1 MATVSAPVK
10 RMRRLRPAPL
20 WLSLLPAFLAYFFL
34 DFSLR
39 LFYGAMSDV
48 SLWAWQPLVFTL
60 LWSGTMTAIAALLP
74 RTGRRIFLLVTF
86 VPFVL
91 LSITHCV
98 LYQLTGTCFS
108 FADLAYAGDG
118 ARFVSAAYF
127 HLKVG
132 QWLSIAVCLA
142 LMLSAVIFTPQTHV
156 GRRGGIAAAVLAAA
170 CAAGIFVV
178 HTTQMP
184 RGGAVEHSEYLAW
197 DNAESH
203 DTLADAYAEFTNAN
217 RCLMFSGLY
226 QYTVRGAA
234 VTLWPQTTAD
244 TERIAELDAY
254 YAAHPKQAADTP
266 LTGAF
271 AGKNLIMMESVDDWL
286 VTPEYMPNLYRLEQ
300 EGVDFRN
307 YYAPIFL
314 AAATF
319 NSEFTANTGLIAPEY
334 QVRNSYYSE
343 HALPYSLPNRF
354 RDAGYRARSYHA
366 ANPNIYNRGQ
376 IHLNFGYESYND
388 YGDLGMDD
396 YMLDS
401 QLLRGYDQIVSDEP
415 FFSFIITYSGHGP
428 YTTEQQNISEPHLDR
443 ARAVIDYSAVPY
455 TTEAQ
460 KEEYT
465 RAVAQAME
473 TDAFIG
479 GLRERLEADGHAED
493 TVLMLFT
500 DHYCKYFSDAE
511 LISAIKGTS
520 NHNLLSNVPFVIWT
534 EGITP
539 QVSEK
544 TSARWT
550 SRRRSWTCSRWTL
563 TCAIISAMTCSARTA
578 AWSTSATTRGM
589 TARPTTPAAT
599 TRRTRPCWPCAG
611 RCVSSSMS
619 RRIRSAMTTLPICS
633 GAGSSIRMNRNA
645 AKSAPNAM
653 HSGRFFD
660 FRGYPFMPGIRSRI
674 VLDSLTVTVHAAE
687 CVVPSA
693 AVICRITDVEP
704 TAAAVAV
711 TE

>member
-10 RMRRLRPAPL
+10 RVRRLRPAPL
-20 WLSLLPAFLAYFFL
+20 WLSLLPAFLAYFLL

-86 VPFVL
+86 VPFAL
-91 LSITHCV
+91 LTIAHCV

-142 LMLSAVIFTPQTHV
+142 LMLCAVIFTPQTHV

-178 HTTQMP
+178 HATQMP
-184 RGGAVEHSEYLAW
+184 RGGIVEHNEYLAW

-244 TERIAELDAY
+244 TERIAELDDY
-254 YAAHPKQAADTP
+254 YASHPKEAADTP
-266 LTGAF
+266 MTGAF
-271 AGKNLIMMESVDDWL
+271 AGKNLIFIMMESMDDWL

-300 EGVDFRN
+300 EGVYFQN

-319 NSEFTANTGLIAPEY
+319 NSEFTANTGMIAPEY

-354 RDAGYRARSYHA
+354 RNAGYCARSFHA

-401 QLLRGYDQIVSDEP
+401 QLLRGYDRIVSDEP

-428 YTTEQQNISEPHLDR
+428 YTEEQDTISAPHLAR

-493 TVLMLFT
+493 TVLVLFT

-520 NHNLLSNVPFVIWT
+520 DHNLLSNVPFVIWT

-539 QVSEK
+539 QVYDKYVSTIDIAPTVVDLFSLDADLRYYIGNDMFGPDGGVVYFRNYAWYDGK
-544 TSARWT
+544 TYDTGNDASTNPAVLAMREQVREQINISQDT
-550 SRRRSWTCSRWTL
+550 FRYDYFAYLQRR
-563 TCAIISAMTCSARTA
+563 
-578 AWSTSATTRGM
+578 
-589 TARPTTPAAT
+589 
-599 TRRTRPCWPCAG
+599 
-611 RCVSSSMS
+611 
-619 RRIRSAMTTLPICS
+619 
-633 GAGSSIRMNRNA
+633 
-645 AKSAPNAM
+645 
-653 HSGRFFD
+653 
-660 FRGYPFMPGIRSRI
+660 GI
-674 VLDSLTVTVHAAE
+674 LNPDE
-687 CVVPSA
+687 
-693 AVICRITDVEP
+693 
-704 TAAAVAV
+704 
-711 TE
+711 

>member
-10 RMRRLRPAPL
+10 RARRLRPAPL

-39 LFYGAMSDV
+39 LFYGAMSNV

-74 RTGRRIFLLVTF
+74 RTGRCIFLLVTF
-86 VPFVL
+86 VPFAL
-91 LSITHCV
+91 LTITHCV

-142 LMLSAVIFTPQTHV
+142 LMLCAVIFTPQTRV

-184 RGGAVEHSEYLAW
+184 RGGIMEHSEYLAW

-226 QYTVRGAA
+226 QYTVRGAV

-266 LTGAF
+266 MTGAF
-271 AGKNLIMMESVDDWL
+271 AGKNLILIMMESVDDWL
-286 VTPEYMPNLYRLEQ
+286 VTPEYMPNLYRMEQ
-300 EGVDFRN
+300 EGVYFRN

-319 NSEFTANTGLIAPEY
+319 NSEFTANTGMIAPEY
-334 QVRNSYYSE
+334 QVRNSYYAE
-343 HALPYSLPNRF
+343 HALPYSLANLF

-443 ARAVIDYSAVPY
+443 ARAVIDYSTVPY

-479 GLRERLEADGHAED
+479 GLRKQLEADGHAED

-511 LISAIKGTS
+511 FISVIKGETDR
-520 NHNLLSNVPFVIWT
+520 NMLSNVPFVIWT

-544 TSARWT
+544 YVSTMDIAPTIVDLFSLDADLRYYIGNDMFGPDGGVVYFRNYAWYDGKT
-550 SRRRSWTCSRWTL
+550 YDTGNDASTNPVVLAMREQVREQIDISQDTFRYDYFAYLQRR
-563 TCAIISAMTCSARTA
+563 
-578 AWSTSATTRGM
+578 
-589 TARPTTPAAT
+589 
-599 TRRTRPCWPCAG
+599 
-611 RCVSSSMS
+611 
-619 RRIRSAMTTLPICS
+619 
-633 GAGSSIRMNRNA
+633 
-645 AKSAPNAM
+645 
-653 HSGRFFD
+653 
-660 FRGYPFMPGIRSRI
+660 GI
-674 VLDSLTVTVHAAE
+674 LNPDE
-687 CVVPSA
+687 
-693 AVICRITDVEP
+693 
-704 TAAAVAV
+704 
-711 TE
+711 

>member
-10 RMRRLRPAPL
+10 RVRRLRPAPL
-20 WLSLLPAFLAYFFL
+20 WLSLLPAFLAYYFL

-86 VPFVL
+86 VPFAL
-91 LSITHCV
+91 LTIAHCV

-142 LMLSAVIFTPQTHV
+142 LMLCAVIFTPQTRV

-170 CAAGIFVV
+170 CAAGIFAV
-178 HTTQMP
+178 HTVLMP
-184 RGGAVEHSEYLAW
+184 KGGAVEHSEYLAW

-226 QYTVRGAA
+226 QYTVRGAV
-234 VTLWPQTTAD
+234 VTIWPQTTAD

-266 LTGAF
+266 MTGAF
-271 AGKNLIMMESVDDWL
+271 AGKNLILIMMESVDDWL

-300 EGVDFRN
+300 EGVYSRN

-319 NSEFTANTGLIAPEY
+319 NSEFTANTGMIAPEY

-354 RDAGYRARSYHA
+354 RDAGYCARSFHA

-388 YGDLGMDD
+388 ASVLDMDS
-396 YMLDS
+396 YMLDA
-401 QLLRGYDQIVSDEP
+401 QMLNGYDRIVSDEP

-428 YTTEQQNISEPHLDR
+428 YTEEQDTISAPHLAR
-443 ARAVIDYSAVPY
+443 ARAVIDYSTVPY

-473 TDAFIG
+473 TDALIG

-500 DHYCKYFSDAE
+500 DHYCKYFSDTE
-511 LISAIKGTS
+511 LIEAIKGTGD
-520 NHNLLSNVPFVIWT
+520 HNLLSNVQFVIWT
-534 EGITP
+534 EGIAP
-539 QVSEK
+539 QVYDKYVSTMDIAPTVVDLFSLDADLRYYIGNDMFGPDGGVVYFRNYAWYDGK
-544 TSARWT
+544 TYDTGNDASSNPAVLAMREQVREQLDVSQDT
-550 SRRRSWTCSRWTL
+550 FRYDYFACLQRR
-563 TCAIISAMTCSARTA
+563 
-578 AWSTSATTRGM
+578 
-589 TARPTTPAAT
+589 
-599 TRRTRPCWPCAG
+599 
-611 RCVSSSMS
+611 
-619 RRIRSAMTTLPICS
+619 
-633 GAGSSIRMNRNA
+633 
-645 AKSAPNAM
+645 
-653 HSGRFFD
+653 
-660 FRGYPFMPGIRSRI
+660 GI
-674 VLDSLTVTVHAAE
+674 LNPDE
-687 CVVPSA
+687 
-693 AVICRITDVEP
+693 
-704 TAAAVAV
+704 
-711 TE
+711 

>member
-1 MATVSAPVK
+1 MATVSAPAK
-10 RMRRLRPAPL
+10 RAQRLRPAPL
-20 WLSLLPAFLAYFFL
+20 WLSLLLAFLAYFLL

-39 LFYGAMSDV
+39 LFYGSMSDV

-86 VPFVL
+86 VPLAL
-91 LSITHCV
+91 LTIAHCV

-118 ARFVSAAYF
+118 ARFISASYF
-127 HLKVG
+127 RLRKG
-132 QWLSIAVCLA
+132 EWFSLAVCLA
-142 LMLSAVIFTPQTHV
+142 MMLCAVIFTPQTHV

-170 CAAGIFVV
+170 CAAGILVV

-184 RGGAVEHSEYLAW
+184 RSGIVEHNEYFAW
-197 DNAESH
+197 NDAASH
-203 DTLADAYAEFTNAN
+203 DTLSETYAEFTNAN

-234 VTLWPQTTAD
+234 VTLWPQDTATD
-244 TERIAELDAY
+244 QRIAELDDY
-254 YAAHPKQAADTP
+254 YASHPKEAADTP
-266 LTGAF
+266 MTGAF
-271 AGKNLIMMESVDDWL
+271 AGKNLILIMMESVDDWL

-300 EGVDFRN
+300 EGVYFRN

-319 NSEFTANTGLIAPEY
+319 NSEFTANTGMIAPEY
-334 QVRNSYYSE
+334 QVRNSYYTE
-343 HALPYSLPNRF
+343 HALPYSLANLF
-354 RDAGYRARSYHA
+354 CDAGYRARSYHA

-376 IHLNFGYESYND
+376 IHLNFGYASYND

-428 YTTEQQNISEPHLDR
+428 YTTEQQNISELHLDR
-443 ARAVIDYSAVPY
+443 ARTVIDYSTVPY

-500 DHYCKYFSDAE
+500 DHYCKYFSDVE
-511 LISAIKGTS
+511 LISAIKGETDR
-520 NHNLLSNVPFVIWT
+520 NMLSNVPFVIWT

-544 TSARWT
+544 YVSTMDIAPTIVDLFSLDADLRYYIGNDMFGPDGGVVYFRNYAWYDGKT
-550 SRRRSWTCSRWTL
+550 YDTGNDASSNPAVLAMREQVREQLDVSQDTFRYDYFAYLQRR
-563 TCAIISAMTCSARTA
+563 
-578 AWSTSATTRGM
+578 
-589 TARPTTPAAT
+589 
-599 TRRTRPCWPCAG
+599 
-611 RCVSSSMS
+611 
-619 RRIRSAMTTLPICS
+619 
-633 GAGSSIRMNRNA
+633 
-645 AKSAPNAM
+645 
-653 HSGRFFD
+653 
-660 FRGYPFMPGIRSRI
+660 GI
-674 VLDSLTVTVHAAE
+674 LNPDE
-687 CVVPSA
+687 
-693 AVICRITDVEP
+693 
-704 TAAAVAV
+704 
-711 TE
+711 

>member
-10 RMRRLRPAPL
+10 RTRRLRPAPL

-39 LFYGAMSDV
+39 LFYGAMSNV
-48 SLWAWQPLVFTL
+48 PLWAWQPLVFTL

-74 RTGRRIFLLVTF
+74 RVGRRIFLLVTF
-86 VPFVL
+86 VPFAL
-91 LSITHCV
+91 LTIAHCV

-142 LMLSAVIFTPQTHV
+142 LMLCAVIFTPQTHV

-226 QYTVRGAA
+226 QYTVRGAV

-266 LTGAF
+266 MAGAF
-271 AGKNLIMMESVDDWL
+271 AGKNLILIMMESVDDWL
-286 VTPEYMPNLYRLEQ
+286 VAPEYMPNLYRLEQ
-300 EGVDFRN
+300 EGVYFRN

-319 NSEFTANTGLIAPEY
+319 NSEFTANTGMIAPEY
-334 QVRNSYYSE
+334 QVRNSYCTE
-343 HALPYSLPNRF
+343 HALPYSLANLF

-366 ANPNIYNRGQ
+366 ANPSIYNRGE

-443 ARAVIDYSAVPY
+443 ARAVIDYSTVPY

-493 TVLMLFT
+493 TVLVLFT
-500 DHYCKYFSDAE
+500 DHYCKYFSDVE
-511 LISAIKGTS
+511 LISAIKGETDR
-520 NHNLLSNVPFVIWT
+520 NMLSNVPFVIWT

-544 TSARWT
+544 YVSTMDIAPTIVDLFSLDADLRYYIGNDMFGPDGGMVYFRNYAWYDGKT
-550 SRRRSWTCSRWTL
+550 YDTGNDASTNPAVLAMREQVREQIDISQDTFRYDYFAYLQRR
-563 TCAIISAMTCSARTA
+563 
-578 AWSTSATTRGM
+578 
-589 TARPTTPAAT
+589 
-599 TRRTRPCWPCAG
+599 
-611 RCVSSSMS
+611 
-619 RRIRSAMTTLPICS
+619 
-633 GAGSSIRMNRNA
+633 
-645 AKSAPNAM
+645 
-653 HSGRFFD
+653 
-660 FRGYPFMPGIRSRI
+660 GI
-674 VLDSLTVTVHAAE
+674 LNPDE
-687 CVVPSA
+687 
-693 AVICRITDVEP
+693 
-704 TAAAVAV
+704 
-711 TE
+711 

>member
-10 RMRRLRPAPL
+10 RARRLRPAPL

-39 LFYGAMSDV
+39 LFYGAMSNV

-91 LSITHCV
+91 LTITHCV

-142 LMLSAVIFTPQTHV
+142 LMLCAVIFTPQTRV
-156 GRRGGIAAAVLAAA
+156 GRRGGIAAAVMAAA

-184 RGGAVEHSEYLAW
+184 RGGIMEHNEYLAW
-197 DNAESH
+197 NDAESH

-226 QYTVRGAA
+226 QYTVRGAV
-234 VTLWPQTTAD
+234 VTIWPQTTAD

-266 LTGAF
+266 MTGAF
-271 AGKNLIMMESVDDWL
+271 AGKNLILIMMESMDDWF

-300 EGVDFRN
+300 EGVYFRN

-319 NSEFTANTGLIAPEY
+319 NSEFTANTGMIAPEY
-334 QVRNSYYSE
+334 QVRNSYYAE
-343 HALPYSLPNRF
+343 HALPYSLANLF

-428 YTTEQQNISEPHLDR
+428 YTTEQQNISDPHLEQ
-443 ARAVIDYSAVPY
+443 ARAAIDYSTVPY

-511 LISAIKGTS
+511 FISAIKGETDR
-520 NHNLLSNVPFVIWT
+520 NMLSNVPFVIWT
-534 EGITP
+534 EGIAP
-539 QVSEK
+539 QVYDKYVSTMDIAPTIVDLFSLDADLRYYIGNDMFGPDGGVVYFRNYAWYDGK
-544 TSARWT
+544 TYDT
-550 SRRRSWTCSRWTL
+550 
-563 TCAIISAMTCSARTA
+563 
-578 AWSTSATTRGM
+578 GND
-589 TARPTTPAAT
+589 
-599 TRRTRPCWPCAG
+599 
-611 RCVSSSMS
+611 
-619 RRIRSAMTTLPICS
+619 
-633 GAGSSIRMNRNA
+633 GSSNPA
-645 AKSAPNAM
+645 VLAM
-653 HSGRFFD
+653 REQLDVSQD
-660 FRGYPFMPGIRSRI
+660 TFRYDYFACLQRRGI
-674 VLDSLTVTVHAAE
+674 LNPDE
-687 CVVPSA
+687 
-693 AVICRITDVEP
+693 
-704 TAAAVAV
+704 
-711 TE
+711 

>member
-10 RMRRLRPAPL
+10 RARRLRPAPL

-39 LFYGAMSDV
+39 LFYGAMSNV

-86 VPFVL
+86 VPFAL
-91 LSITHCV
+91 LTITHCV

-142 LMLSAVIFTPQTHV
+142 LMLCAVIFTPQTHI

-184 RGGAVEHSEYLAW
+184 RGGIMEHNEYLAW
-197 DNAESH
+197 NDAESH
-203 DTLADAYAEFTNAN
+203 DTLADAYAEFINAN

-226 QYTVRGAA
+226 QYTVRGAV
-234 VTLWPQTTAD
+234 VTIWPQTTAD

-266 LTGAF
+266 MTGAF
-271 AGKNLIMMESVDDWL
+271 AGKNLILIMMESVDDWL

-319 NSEFTANTGLIAPEY
+319 NSEFTANTGMIAPEY

-343 HALPYSLPNRF
+343 HALPYSLPNLF
-354 RDAGYRARSYHA
+354 RDAGYRARSFHA
-366 ANPNIYNRGQ
+366 ANPSIYNRGQ
-376 IHLNFGYESYND
+376 IHLNFGYESYSD

-493 TVLMLFT
+493 TVLVLFT
-500 DHYCKYFSDAE
+500 DHYCKYFSDTE
-511 LISAIKGTS
+511 LIEAIKGTS
-520 NHNLLSNVPFVIWT
+520 DHNLLSNVPFVIWT

-544 TSARWT
+544 YVSTMDIAPTIVDLFSLDTDLRYYIGNDMFGPDGGVVYFRNYAWYDGKTYDTGNDASTNPVVLAMREQVREQIDISQDT
-550 SRRRSWTCSRWTL
+550 FRSDYFAYL
-563 TCAIISAMTCSARTA
+563 QK
-578 AWSTSATTRGM
+578 
-589 TARPTTPAAT
+589 
-599 TRRTRPCWPCAG
+599 
-611 RCVSSSMS
+611 
-619 RRIRSAMTTLPICS
+619 RSGETE
-633 GAGSSIRMNRNA
+633 
-645 AKSAPNAM
+645 AK
-653 HSGRFFD
+653 
-660 FRGYPFMPGIRSRI
+660 
-674 VLDSLTVTVHAAE
+674 
-687 CVVPSA
+687 
-693 AVICRITDVEP
+693 
-704 TAAAVAV
+704 
-711 TE
+711 

>member
-1 MATVSAPVK
+1 MATVSAPAK
-10 RMRRLRPAPL
+10 RAQRLRPVPL
-20 WLSLLPAFLAYFFL
+20 WLSLLLAFLAYFLL

-39 LFYGAMSDV
+39 LFYGSMSDV

-86 VPFVL
+86 VPLAL
-91 LSITHCV
+91 LTIAHCV

-142 LMLSAVIFTPQTHV
+142 LMLCAVIFMPKARP
-156 GRRGGIAAAVLAAA
+156 GRRGRIMAAVLAVA
-170 CAAGIFVV
+170 CAAGIIVV
-178 HTTQMP
+178 HNVLVY
-184 RGGAVEHSEYLAW
+184 RGDDQDRSEYLSW

-203 DTLADAYAEFTNAN
+203 DTFRDTYTDFSNPN
-217 RCLMFSGLY
+217 RCLMLTGLY

-234 VTLWPQTTAD
+234 VTLWPQDTATD
-244 TERIAELDAY
+244 QRLAELDDY
-254 YAAHPKQAADTP
+254 YASHPKEAADTP
-266 LTGAF
+266 MTGAF
-271 AGKNLIMMESVDDWL
+271 AGKNLILIMMESVDDWL

-300 EGVDFRN
+300 EGVYFRN

-319 NSEFTANTGLIAPEY
+319 NSEFTANTGMIAPEY
-334 QVRNSYYSE
+334 QVRNSYYTE
-343 HALPYSLPNRF
+343 HALPYSLANLF
-354 RDAGYRARSYHA
+354 CGAGYRARSYHA

-388 YGDLGMDD
+388 ASVLDMDS
-396 YMLDS
+396 YMLDA
-401 QLLRGYDQIVSDEP
+401 QMLNGYDRIVSDEP

-428 YTTEQQNISEPHLDR
+428 YTEEQDTISAPHLAR
-443 ARAVIDYSAVPY
+443 ARAVIDYSTVPY

-500 DHYCKYFSDAE
+500 GHYCKYFSDVE
-511 LISAIKGTS
+511 LISAIKGETDR
-520 NHNLLSNVPFVIWT
+520 NMLSNVPFVIWT

-544 TSARWT
+544 YVSTMDIAPTIVDLFSLDADLRYYIGNDMFGPDGGVVYFRNYAWYDGKT
-550 SRRRSWTCSRWTL
+550 YDTGNDASSNPAVLAMREQVREQLDVSQDTFRYDYFAYLQRR
-563 TCAIISAMTCSARTA
+563 
-578 AWSTSATTRGM
+578 
-589 TARPTTPAAT
+589 
-599 TRRTRPCWPCAG
+599 
-611 RCVSSSMS
+611 
-619 RRIRSAMTTLPICS
+619 
-633 GAGSSIRMNRNA
+633 
-645 AKSAPNAM
+645 
-653 HSGRFFD
+653 
-660 FRGYPFMPGIRSRI
+660 GILNS
-674 VLDSLTVTVHAAE
+674 DE
-687 CVVPSA
+687 
-693 AVICRITDVEP
+693 
-704 TAAAVAV
+704 
-711 TE
+711 

>member
-10 RMRRLRPAPL
+10 RVRRLRPAPL

-39 LFYGAMSDV
+39 LFYGSMSDV

-86 VPFVL
+86 VPLAL
-91 LSITHCV
+91 LTIAHCV

-142 LMLSAVIFTPQTHV
+142 LMLCAVIFMPKAHV

-170 CAAGIFVV
+170 CAAGILVV

-184 RGGAVEHSEYLAW
+184 QGGIVEHNEYFAW
-197 DNAESH
+197 NDAASH
-203 DTLADAYAEFTNAN
+203 DTFRDTYTDFSNPN
-217 RCLMFSGLY
+217 RCLMLTGLY

-234 VTLWPQTTAD
+234 VTLWPQDTATD
-244 TERIAELDAY
+244 QRLAELDDY
-254 YAAHPKQAADTP
+254 YASHPKEAADTP
-266 LTGAF
+266 MTGAF
-271 AGKNLIMMESVDDWL
+271 AGKNLILIMMESVDDWL

-300 EGVDFRN
+300 EGVHFRN

-334 QVRNSYYSE
+334 QVRNSYYTE
-343 HALPYSLPNRF
+343 HALPYSLANLF
-354 RDAGYRARSYHA
+354 CDAGYRARSYHA

-443 ARAVIDYSAVPY
+443 ARTVIDYSTVPY

-500 DHYCKYFSDAE
+500 DHYCKYFSDVE
-511 LISAIKGTS
+511 LISAIKGETDR
-520 NHNLLSNVPFVIWT
+520 NMLSNVPFVIWT

-544 TSARWT
+544 YVSTMDIAPTIVDLFSLDADLRYYIGNDMFGPDGGVVYFRNYAWYDGKT
-550 SRRRSWTCSRWTL
+550 YDTGNDASSNPAVLAMREQLNVSQDTFRYDYFAYLQRR
-563 TCAIISAMTCSARTA
+563 
-578 AWSTSATTRGM
+578 
-589 TARPTTPAAT
+589 
-599 TRRTRPCWPCAG
+599 
-611 RCVSSSMS
+611 
-619 RRIRSAMTTLPICS
+619 
-633 GAGSSIRMNRNA
+633 
-645 AKSAPNAM
+645 
-653 HSGRFFD
+653 
-660 FRGYPFMPGIRSRI
+660 GI
-674 VLDSLTVTVHAAE
+674 LNPDE
-687 CVVPSA
+687 
-693 AVICRITDVEP
+693 
-704 TAAAVAV
+704 
-711 TE
+711 

>member
-1 MATVSAPVK
+1 MATVSAPAK
-10 RMRRLRPAPL
+10 RVRRLRPAPL

-39 LFYGAMSDV
+39 LFYGAMSNV

-74 RTGRRIFLLVTF
+74 CVGRRIFLLVTF
-86 VPFVL
+86 VPFAL
-91 LSITHCV
+91 LTIAHCV

-142 LMLSAVIFTPQTHV
+142 LMLCAVIFTPKARP

-178 HTTQMP
+178 HTVLMP
-184 RGGAVEHSEYLAW
+184 KGGAVEHSEYLAW

-226 QYTVRGAA
+226 QYTVRGAV
-234 VTLWPQTTAD
+234 VTIWPQTTAD
-244 TERIAELDAY
+244 TGRIAELDAY

-266 LTGAF
+266 MTGAF
-271 AGKNLIMMESVDDWL
+271 AGKNLIFIMMESMDDWL

-300 EGVDFRN
+300 EGVYFRN

-319 NSEFTANTGLIAPEY
+319 NSEFTANTGMIAPEY
-334 QVRNSYYSE
+334 QVRNSYYTE

-366 ANPNIYNRGQ
+366 ANPSIYNRGQ

-428 YTTEQQNISEPHLDR
+428 YTEEQDTISAPHLAR
-443 ARAVIDYSAVPY
+443 ARAVIDYSTVPY

-493 TVLMLFT
+493 TVLVLFT
-500 DHYCKYFSDAE
+500 DHYCKYFSDTE
-511 LISAIKGTS
+511 LIEAIKGTS
-520 NHNLLSNVPFVIWT
+520 DHNLLSNVPFVIWT

-544 TSARWT
+544 YVSTMDIAPTIVDLFSLDADLRYYIGNDMFGPDGGVVYFRNYAWYDGKT
-550 SRRRSWTCSRWTL
+550 YDTGNDASTNPVVLAMREQVREQINISQDTFRYDYFAYLQRR
-563 TCAIISAMTCSARTA
+563 
-578 AWSTSATTRGM
+578 
-589 TARPTTPAAT
+589 
-599 TRRTRPCWPCAG
+599 
-611 RCVSSSMS
+611 
-619 RRIRSAMTTLPICS
+619 
-633 GAGSSIRMNRNA
+633 
-645 AKSAPNAM
+645 
-653 HSGRFFD
+653 
-660 FRGYPFMPGIRSRI
+660 GI
-674 VLDSLTVTVHAAE
+674 LNPDE
-687 CVVPSA
+687 
-693 AVICRITDVEP
+693 
-704 TAAAVAV
+704 
-711 TE
+711 

>member
-1 MATVSAPVK
+1 MATVPAPVK
-10 RMRRLRPAPL
+10 RVRRLRPAPL

-39 LFYGAMSDV
+39 LFYGAMSNV

-60 LWSGTMTAIAALLP
+60 LWAGTMTAIAALLP

-86 VPFVL
+86 VPFAL
-91 LSITHCV
+91 LTITHCV

-142 LMLSAVIFTPQTHV
+142 LMLCAVIFTPQTHV
-156 GRRGGIAAAVLAAA
+156 GRRGRIAAAVLAAA
-170 CAAGIFVV
+170 CAAGILVV
-178 HTTQMP
+178 HTMQMP
-184 RGGAVEHSEYLAW
+184 RGGIVEHNEYFAW
-197 DNAESH
+197 NDAASH
-203 DTLADAYAEFTNAN
+203 DTLSETYAECTHAN

-226 QYTVRGAA
+226 QYTVRGAV
-234 VTLWPQTTAD
+234 VTIWPQTTAD

-254 YAAHPKQAADTP
+254 YAAYPKQAADTP
-266 LTGAF
+266 MTGAF
-271 AGKNLIMMESVDDWL
+271 AGKNLILIMMESIDDWL
-286 VTPEYMPNLYRLEQ
+286 VTPEYMPNLYHLEQ
-300 EGVDFRN
+300 EGVYFRN

-334 QVRNSYYSE
+334 QVRNSYYAE
-343 HALPYSLPNRF
+343 HALPYSLANLF

-443 ARAVIDYSAVPY
+443 ARTVIDYSTVPY

-511 LISAIKGTS
+511 LISAIKGETDR
-520 NHNLLSNVPFVIWT
+520 NMLSNVPFVIWT

-544 TSARWT
+544 YVSTMDIAPTIVDLFSLDADLRYYIGNDMFGPDGGVVYLRNYVWYDGKT
-550 SRRRSWTCSRWTL
+550 YDTGSDDAPDPAVLAVRRQVREQLDVSQDTFRYDYFAHL
-563 TCAIISAMTCSARTA
+563 Q
-578 AWSTSATTRGM
+578 
-589 TARPTTPAAT
+589 
-599 TRRTRPCWPCAG
+599 
-611 RCVSSSMS
+611 RC
-619 RRIRSAMTTLPICS
+619 
-633 GAGSSIRMNRNA
+633 
-645 AKSAPNAM
+645 
-653 HSGRFFD
+653 
-660 FRGYPFMPGIRSRI
+660 GI
-674 VLDSLTVTVHAAE
+674 LNPDE
-687 CVVPSA
+687 
-693 AVICRITDVEP
+693 
-704 TAAAVAV
+704 
-711 TE
+711 

>member
-10 RMRRLRPAPL
+10 RVRRLRPAPL
-20 WLSLLPAFLAYFFL
+20 WLSLLLAFLAYFLL

-39 LFYGAMSDV
+39 LFYGSMSDV

-86 VPFVL
+86 VPFAL
-91 LSITHCV
+91 LTITHCV

-118 ARFVSAAYF
+118 ARFISASYF
-127 HLKVG
+127 RLRKG
-132 QWLSIAVCLA
+132 EWFSLAVCLA
-142 LMLSAVIFTPQTHV
+142 MMLCAVIFMPKARP
-156 GRRGGIAAAVLAAA
+156 GRRGRIVAAVLAVA
-170 CAAGIFVV
+170 CAAGIIVV
-178 HTTQMP
+178 HNVLVY
-184 RGGAVEHSEYLAW
+184 RGDDQDRSEYLSW

-203 DTLADAYAEFTNAN
+203 DTFRDTYTDFSNPS
-217 RCLMFSGLY
+217 RCLMLTGLY

-234 VTLWPQTTAD
+234 VTLWPQDTATD
-244 TERIAELDAY
+244 QRLAELDDY
-254 YAAHPKQAADTP
+254 YSSHPKEAADTP
-266 LTGAF
+266 MTGAF
-271 AGKNLIMMESVDDWL
+271 AGKNLILIMMESVDDWL

-300 EGVDFRN
+300 EGVYFRN

-319 NSEFTANTGLIAPEY
+319 NSEFTANTGMIAPEY
-334 QVRNSYYSE
+334 QVRNSYYTE
-343 HALPYSLPNRF
+343 HALPYSLANLF
-354 RDAGYRARSYHA
+354 CDAGYRARSYHA

-443 ARAVIDYSAVPY
+443 ARTVIDYSTVPY

-500 DHYCKYFSDAE
+500 DHYCKYFSDVE
-511 LISAIKGTS
+511 LISAIKGETDR
-520 NHNLLSNVPFVIWT
+520 NMLSNVPFVIWT

-544 TSARWT
+544 YVSTMDIAPTIVDLFSLDADLRYYIGNDMFGPDGGVVYFRNYAWYDGKT
-550 SRRRSWTCSRWTL
+550 YDTGNDASSNPAVLAMREQVREQLNVSQDTFRYDYFAYLQRR
-563 TCAIISAMTCSARTA
+563 
-578 AWSTSATTRGM
+578 
-589 TARPTTPAAT
+589 
-599 TRRTRPCWPCAG
+599 
-611 RCVSSSMS
+611 
-619 RRIRSAMTTLPICS
+619 
-633 GAGSSIRMNRNA
+633 
-645 AKSAPNAM
+645 
-653 HSGRFFD
+653 
-660 FRGYPFMPGIRSRI
+660 GI
-674 VLDSLTVTVHAAE
+674 LNPE
-687 CVVPSA
+687 
-693 AVICRITDVEP
+693 E
-704 TAAAVAV
+704 
-711 TE
+711 

>member
-10 RMRRLRPAPL
+10 RARRLRPAPL
-20 WLSLLPAFLAYFFL
+20 WLSLLLAFLAYFLL

-39 LFYGAMSDV
+39 LFYGSMSDV

-86 VPFVL
+86 VPFAL
-91 LSITHCV
+91 LTIAHCV

-142 LMLSAVIFTPQTHV
+142 LMLSAVIFTPKTHV

-226 QYTVRGAA
+226 QYTVRGAV
-234 VTLWPQTTAD
+234 VTLWPQDTAD
-244 TERIAELDAY
+244 TERIAELDDY
-254 YAAHPKQAADTP
+254 YASHPKQAADTP
-266 LTGAF
+266 MTGAF
-271 AGKNLIMMESVDDWL
+271 AGKNLILIMMESVDDWL
-286 VTPEYMPNLYRLEQ
+286 VTPEYMPNLYCLEQ
-300 EGVDFRN
+300 EGVYFRN
-307 YYAPIFL
+307 YYVPIFL

-319 NSEFTANTGLIAPEY
+319 NSEFTANTGMIAPEY

-354 RDAGYRARSYHA
+354 RDAGYCARSFHA
-366 ANPNIYNRGQ
+366 ANPSIYNRGQ

-428 YTTEQQNISEPHLDR
+428 YTTEQQNISEPHLEQ
-443 ARAVIDYSAVPY
+443 ARAAIDYSTVPY

-511 LISAIKGTS
+511 LIEAIKGTS
-520 NHNLLSNVPFVIWT
+520 DHNMLSNVPFVIWT

-544 TSARWT
+544 YVSTMDIAPTIVDLFSLDADLRYYIGNDMFGPDGGVVYFRNYAWYDGKT
-550 SRRRSWTCSRWTL
+550 YDTGNDASSNPAVLAMRRQVREQLDASQDTFRYDYFAYL
-563 TCAIISAMTCSARTA
+563 QR
-578 AWSTSATTRGM
+578 RGILN
-589 TARPTTPAAT
+589 P
-599 TRRTRPCWPCAG
+599 
-611 RCVSSSMS
+611 
-619 RRIRSAMTTLPICS
+619 
-633 GAGSSIRMNRNA
+633 
-645 AKSAPNAM
+645 
-653 HSGRFFD
+653 D
-660 FRGYPFMPGIRSRI
+660 
-674 VLDSLTVTVHAAE
+674 E
-687 CVVPSA
+687 
-693 AVICRITDVEP
+693 
-704 TAAAVAV
+704 
-711 TE
+711 

>member
-10 RMRRLRPAPL
+10 RARRLRPAPL

-39 LFYGAMSDV
+39 LFYGAMSNV

-86 VPFVL
+86 VPFAL
-91 LSITHCV
+91 LTITHCV

-142 LMLSAVIFTPQTHV
+142 LMLCAVIFTPQTHI

-184 RGGAVEHSEYLAW
+184 RGGIMEHNEYLAW
-197 DNAESH
+197 NDAESH

-217 RCLMFSGLY
+217 RCLLLTGLY
-226 QYTVRGAA
+226 QYTVRGAV
-234 VTLWPQTTAD
+234 VTIWPQTTAD

-266 LTGAF
+266 MTGAF
-271 AGKNLIMMESVDDWL
+271 AGKNLILIMMESVDDWL

-343 HALPYSLPNRF
+343 HALPYSLPNLF
-354 RDAGYRARSYHA
+354 RDAGYRARSFHA
-366 ANPNIYNRGQ
+366 ANPSIYNRGQ
-376 IHLNFGYESYND
+376 IHLNFGYESYSD

-443 ARAVIDYSAVPY
+443 ARAVIDYSTVPY

-500 DHYCKYFSDAE
+500 DHYCKYFSDTE
-511 LISAIKGTS
+511 LIEAIKGTS
-520 NHNLLSNVPFVIWT
+520 DHNLLSNVPFVIWT

-539 QVSEK
+539 QVYDKYVSTMDIAPTVVDLFSLDADLRYYIGNDMFGPDGGVVYFRNYAWYDGK
-544 TSARWT
+544 TYDTGNDASSNPAVLAM
-550 SRRRSWTCSRWTL
+550 RRQVREQLDVSQDTFRYDYFAYL
-563 TCAIISAMTCSARTA
+563 QR
-578 AWSTSATTRGM
+578 RG
-589 TARPTTPAAT
+589 
-599 TRRTRPCWPCAG
+599 
-611 RCVSSSMS
+611 
-619 RRIRSAMTTLPICS
+619 IL
-633 GAGSSIRMNRNA
+633 N
-645 AKSAPNAM
+645 
-653 HSGRFFD
+653 
-660 FRGYPFMPGIRSRI
+660 
-674 VLDSLTVTVHAAE
+674 LDE
-687 CVVPSA
+687 
-693 AVICRITDVEP
+693 
-704 TAAAVAV
+704 
-711 TE
+711 

>member
-10 RMRRLRPAPL
+10 RVRHLRPAPL

-39 LFYGAMSDV
+39 LFYGAMSNV

-86 VPFVL
+86 VPFAL
-91 LSITHCV
+91 LTIAHCV

-142 LMLSAVIFTPQTHV
+142 LMLCAVIFTPQTRV
-156 GRRGGIAAAVLAAA
+156 GRRGGIAAAVMAAA

-184 RGGAVEHSEYLAW
+184 RGGIMEHNEYLAW
-197 DNAESH
+197 NDAESH

-226 QYTVRGAA
+226 QYTVRGAV
-234 VTLWPQTTAD
+234 VTIWPQTTAD

-266 LTGAF
+266 MTGAF
-271 AGKNLIMMESVDDWL
+271 AGKNLILIMMESVDDWL

-300 EGVDFRN
+300 EGVYFRN

-319 NSEFTANTGLIAPEY
+319 NSEFTANTGMIAPEY
-334 QVRNSYYSE
+334 QVRNSYYAE
-343 HALPYSLPNRF
+343 HALPYSLANLF
-354 RDAGYRARSYHA
+354 RDAGYCARSYHA

-401 QLLRGYDQIVSDEP
+401 QLLRGYDRIVSDEP

-443 ARAVIDYSAVPY
+443 ARAVIDYSTVPY

-511 LISAIKGTS
+511 FISAIKGETDR
-520 NHNLLSNVPFVIWT
+520 NMLSNVPFVIWT
-534 EGITP
+534 EGIAP
-539 QVSEK
+539 QVYDKYVSTMDIAPTIVDLFSLDADLRYYIGNDMFGPDGGVVYFRNYAWYDGK
-544 TSARWT
+544 TYDTGNDASSNPAVLAMREQVREQLDVSQDT
-550 SRRRSWTCSRWTL
+550 FRYDYFAYLQRR
-563 TCAIISAMTCSARTA
+563 
-578 AWSTSATTRGM
+578 
-589 TARPTTPAAT
+589 
-599 TRRTRPCWPCAG
+599 
-611 RCVSSSMS
+611 
-619 RRIRSAMTTLPICS
+619 
-633 GAGSSIRMNRNA
+633 
-645 AKSAPNAM
+645 
-653 HSGRFFD
+653 
-660 FRGYPFMPGIRSRI
+660 GI
-674 VLDSLTVTVHAAE
+674 LNPDE
-687 CVVPSA
+687 
-693 AVICRITDVEP
+693 
-704 TAAAVAV
+704 
-711 TE
+711 

>member
-10 RMRRLRPAPL
+10 RARRLRPAPL

-39 LFYGAMSDV
+39 LFYGAMSNV

-91 LSITHCV
+91 LTITHCV

-118 ARFVSAAYF
+118 ARFISVSYF
-127 HLKVG
+127 RLRKG
-132 QWLSIAVCLA
+132 EWFSLAVCLA
-142 LMLSAVIFTPQTHV
+142 MMLCAVIFMPKARP
-156 GRRGGIAAAVLAAA
+156 GRRGRIVAAVLAVV
-170 CAAGIFVV
+170 CAAGILVV

-184 RGGAVEHSEYLAW
+184 RDGMVEHNEYFAW
-197 DNAESH
+197 NDAASH
-203 DTLADAYAEFTNAN
+203 DTLSETYAEFTNAN

-226 QYTVRGAA
+226 QYTVRGAV
-234 VTLWPQTTAD
+234 VTIWPQTTAD

-266 LTGAF
+266 MTGAF
-271 AGKNLIMMESVDDWL
+271 AGKNLILIMMESVDDWL

-300 EGVDFRN
+300 EGVYFRN

-319 NSEFTANTGLIAPEY
+319 NSEFTANTGMIAPEY

-343 HALPYSLPNRF
+343 HALPYSLPIRF
-354 RDAGYRARSYHA
+354 RVAGYCARSFHA
-366 ANPNIYNRGQ
+366 ANPNIYNHGQ

-388 YGDLGMDD
+388 ASVLDMDSYKLD
-396 YMLDS
+396 AQMLN
-401 QLLRGYDQIVSDEP
+401 GYDRIVSDEP

-443 ARAVIDYSAVPY
+443 ARAVIDYSTVPY

-511 LISAIKGTS
+511 FISAIKGETDR
-520 NHNLLSNVPFVIWT
+520 NMLSNVPFVIWT
-534 EGITP
+534 EGIAP
-539 QVSEK
+539 QVYDKYVSTMDIAPTIVDLFSLDADLRYYIGNDMFGPDGGVVYFRNYAWYDGK
-544 TSARWT
+544 TYDTGNDASSNPAVLAMREQVREQLDVSQDT
-550 SRRRSWTCSRWTL
+550 FRYDYFACLQRR
-563 TCAIISAMTCSARTA
+563 
-578 AWSTSATTRGM
+578 
-589 TARPTTPAAT
+589 
-599 TRRTRPCWPCAG
+599 
-611 RCVSSSMS
+611 
-619 RRIRSAMTTLPICS
+619 
-633 GAGSSIRMNRNA
+633 
-645 AKSAPNAM
+645 
-653 HSGRFFD
+653 
-660 FRGYPFMPGIRSRI
+660 GI
-674 VLDSLTVTVHAAE
+674 LNPDE
-687 CVVPSA
+687 
-693 AVICRITDVEP
+693 
-704 TAAAVAV
+704 
-711 TE
+711 

>member
-10 RMRRLRPAPL
+10 RARRLRPAPL

-39 LFYGAMSDV
+39 LFYGAMSNV

-74 RTGRRIFLLVTF
+74 RVGRRIFLLVTF
-86 VPFVL
+86 VPFLL

-142 LMLSAVIFTPQTHV
+142 LMLCAVIFTPKARP
-156 GRRGGIAAAVLAAA
+156 GRRDRIVAAVLAAA

-178 HTTQMP
+178 HTVLMP
-184 RGGAVEHSEYLAW
+184 RGGIVEHNEYLAW

-244 TERIAELDAY
+244 TERIAELDDY
-254 YAAHPKQAADTP
+254 YASHPKEAADTP
-266 LTGAF
+266 MTGAF
-271 AGKNLIMMESVDDWL
+271 AGKNLIFIMMESMDDWL

-300 EGVDFRN
+300 EGVYFQN

-319 NSEFTANTGLIAPEY
+319 NSEFTANTGMIAPEY

-354 RDAGYRARSYHA
+354 RNAGYCARSFHA

-401 QLLRGYDQIVSDEP
+401 QLLRGYDRIVSDEP

-428 YTTEQQNISEPHLDR
+428 YTEEQDTISAPHLAR

-493 TVLMLFT
+493 TVLVLFT

-520 NHNLLSNVPFVIWT
+520 DHNLLSNVPFVIWT

-539 QVSEK
+539 QVYDKYVSTMDIAPTVVDLFSLDADLRYYIGNDMFGPDGGVVYFRNYAWYDGK
-544 TSARWT
+544 TYDTGNDASTNPAVLAMREQVREQINISQDT
-550 SRRRSWTCSRWTL
+550 FRYDYFAYLQRR
-563 TCAIISAMTCSARTA
+563 
-578 AWSTSATTRGM
+578 
-589 TARPTTPAAT
+589 
-599 TRRTRPCWPCAG
+599 
-611 RCVSSSMS
+611 
-619 RRIRSAMTTLPICS
+619 
-633 GAGSSIRMNRNA
+633 
-645 AKSAPNAM
+645 
-653 HSGRFFD
+653 
-660 FRGYPFMPGIRSRI
+660 GI
-674 VLDSLTVTVHAAE
+674 LNPDE
-687 CVVPSA
+687 
-693 AVICRITDVEP
+693 
-704 TAAAVAV
+704 
-711 TE
+711 

>member
-1 MATVSAPVK
+1 MATVSAPAK
-10 RMRRLRPAPL
+10 RAQRLRPAPL

-39 LFYGAMSDV
+39 LFYGAMSSV

-86 VPFVL
+86 VPFAL
-91 LSITHCV
+91 LTIAHCV

-142 LMLSAVIFTPQTHV
+142 LMLCAVIFTPKTHV

-244 TERIAELDAY
+244 TERIAELDDY
-254 YAAHPKQAADTP
+254 YASHPKEAADTP
-266 LTGAF
+266 MTGAF
-271 AGKNLIMMESVDDWL
+271 AGKNLIFIMMESMDDWL

-319 NSEFTANTGLIAPEY
+319 NSEFTANTGMIAPEY
-334 QVRNSYYSE
+334 QVRNSYYTE
-343 HALPYSLPNRF
+343 HALPYSLANLF
-354 RDAGYRARSYHA
+354 RDAGYRARSFHA
-366 ANPNIYNRGQ
+366 ANPSIYNRGE

-428 YTTEQQNISEPHLDR
+428 YTEEQDIISAPHLAR
-443 ARAVIDYSAVPY
+443 ARAVIDYSTVPY

-479 GLRERLEADGHAED
+479 GLRKQLEADGHAED
-493 TVLMLFT
+493 TVLVLFT

-511 LISAIKGTS
+511 LIEAIKGTS
-520 NHNLLSNVPFVIWT
+520 DHNLLSNVPFVIWT

-544 TSARWT
+544 YVSTMDIAPTIVDLFSLDADLRYYIGNDMFGPDGGVVYFRNYAWYDGKT
-550 SRRRSWTCSRWTL
+550 YDTGNDASTNPAVLAMREQVREQIDISQDTFRYDYFAYLQRR
-563 TCAIISAMTCSARTA
+563 
-578 AWSTSATTRGM
+578 
-589 TARPTTPAAT
+589 
-599 TRRTRPCWPCAG
+599 
-611 RCVSSSMS
+611 
-619 RRIRSAMTTLPICS
+619 
-633 GAGSSIRMNRNA
+633 
-645 AKSAPNAM
+645 
-653 HSGRFFD
+653 
-660 FRGYPFMPGIRSRI
+660 GI
-674 VLDSLTVTVHAAE
+674 LNPDE
-687 CVVPSA
+687 
-693 AVICRITDVEP
+693 
-704 TAAAVAV
+704 
-711 TE
+711 

>member
-10 RMRRLRPAPL
+10 RVRRLRPAPL
-20 WLSLLPAFLAYFFL
+20 WLSLLPAFLAYYFL

-86 VPFVL
+86 VPFAL
-91 LSITHCV
+91 LTIAHCV

-142 LMLSAVIFTPQTHV
+142 LMLCAVIFTPQTRV

-170 CAAGIFVV
+170 CAAGIFAV
-178 HTTQMP
+178 HTVLMP
-184 RGGAVEHSEYLAW
+184 KGGAVEHSEYLAW

-226 QYTVRGAA
+226 QYTVRGAV
-234 VTLWPQTTAD
+234 VTIWPQTTAD

-266 LTGAF
+266 MTGAF
-271 AGKNLIMMESVDDWL
+271 AGKNLILIMMESVDDWL

-300 EGVDFRN
+300 EGVYSRN

-319 NSEFTANTGLIAPEY
+319 NSEFTANTGMIAPEY

-354 RDAGYRARSYHA
+354 RDAGYCARSFHA

-388 YGDLGMDD
+388 ASVLDMDS
-396 YMLDS
+396 YMLDA
-401 QLLRGYDQIVSDEP
+401 QMLNGYDRIVSDEP

-428 YTTEQQNISEPHLDR
+428 YTEEQDTISAPHLAR
-443 ARAVIDYSAVPY
+443 ARAVIDYSTVPY

-473 TDAFIG
+473 TDALIG

-500 DHYCKYFSDAE
+500 DHYCKYFSDTE
-511 LISAIKGTS
+511 LIEAIKGTGD
-520 NHNLLSNVPFVIWT
+520 HNLLSNVQFVIWT
-534 EGITP
+534 EGIAP
-539 QVSEK
+539 QVYDKYVSTMDIAPTVVDLFSLDADLRYYIGNDMFGPDGGVVYFRNYAWYDGK
-544 TSARWT
+544 TYDTGNDASSNPAVLAMREQAREQLDVSQDT
-550 SRRRSWTCSRWTL
+550 FRYDYFAYLQRR
-563 TCAIISAMTCSARTA
+563 
-578 AWSTSATTRGM
+578 
-589 TARPTTPAAT
+589 
-599 TRRTRPCWPCAG
+599 
-611 RCVSSSMS
+611 
-619 RRIRSAMTTLPICS
+619 
-633 GAGSSIRMNRNA
+633 
-645 AKSAPNAM
+645 
-653 HSGRFFD
+653 
-660 FRGYPFMPGIRSRI
+660 GI
-674 VLDSLTVTVHAAE
+674 LNPDE
-687 CVVPSA
+687 
-693 AVICRITDVEP
+693 
-704 TAAAVAV
+704 
-711 TE
+711 

>member
-10 RMRRLRPAPL
+10 RARRLRPAPL

-39 LFYGAMSDV
+39 LFYGAMSNV

-86 VPFVL
+86 VPFAL
-91 LSITHCV
+91 LTITHCV

-142 LMLSAVIFTPQTHV
+142 LMLCAVIFTPQTHI

-184 RGGAVEHSEYLAW
+184 RGGIMEHNEYLAW
-197 DNAESH
+197 NDAESH

-226 QYTVRGAA
+226 QYTVRGAV
-234 VTLWPQTTAD
+234 VTIWPQTTAD

-266 LTGAF
+266 MTGAF
-271 AGKNLIMMESVDDWL
+271 AGKNLILIMMESVDDWL

-300 EGVDFRN
+300 EGVYFRN

-319 NSEFTANTGLIAPEY
+319 NSEFTANTGMIAPEY
-334 QVRNSYYSE
+334 QVRNSYYAE
-343 HALPYSLPNRF
+343 HALPYSLANLF
-354 RDAGYRARSYHA
+354 RDAGYCARSYHA

-443 ARAVIDYSAVPY
+443 ARAVIDYSTVPY

-479 GLRERLEADGHAED
+479 GLRKQLEADGHAED

-511 LISAIKGTS
+511 FISVIKGETDR
-520 NHNLLSNVPFVIWT
+520 NMLSNVPFVIWT

-544 TSARWT
+544 YVSTMDIAPTIVDLFSLDADLRYYIGNDMFGPDGGVVYFRNYAWYDGKT
-550 SRRRSWTCSRWTL
+550 YDTGNDASTNPVVLAMREQVREQIDISQDTFRYDYFAYLQRR
-563 TCAIISAMTCSARTA
+563 
-578 AWSTSATTRGM
+578 
-589 TARPTTPAAT
+589 
-599 TRRTRPCWPCAG
+599 
-611 RCVSSSMS
+611 
-619 RRIRSAMTTLPICS
+619 
-633 GAGSSIRMNRNA
+633 
-645 AKSAPNAM
+645 
-653 HSGRFFD
+653 
-660 FRGYPFMPGIRSRI
+660 GI
-674 VLDSLTVTVHAAE
+674 LNPDE
-687 CVVPSA
+687 
-693 AVICRITDVEP
+693 
-704 TAAAVAV
+704 
-711 TE
+711 

>member
-10 RMRRLRPAPL
+10 RARRLRPAPL
-20 WLSLLPAFLAYFFL
+20 WLSLLLAFLAYFLL

-39 LFYGAMSDV
+39 LFYGSMSNV

-91 LSITHCV
+91 LAITNCV

-118 ARFVSAAYF
+118 ARFISASYF
-127 HLKVG
+127 R
-132 QWLSIAVCLA
+132 LSKGEWFSLAVCMA
-142 LMLSAVIFTPQTHV
+142 MMLCAVIFMPKARP
-156 GRRGGIAAAVLAAA
+156 GRRGRIVAAVLAVA
-170 CAAGIFVV
+170 CAAGIVVV
-178 HTTQMP
+178 HNALAY
-184 RGGAVEHSEYLAW
+184 RGDDQDRSEYLSW

-203 DTLADAYAEFTNAN
+203 DTFRDTYTDFSNPN
-217 RCLMFSGLY
+217 RCLMLTGLY

-234 VTLWPQTTAD
+234 VTLWPQDTATD
-244 TERIAELDAY
+244 QRIAELDDY
-254 YAAHPKQAADTP
+254 YASHPKAAADTP
-266 LTGAF
+266 MTGAF
-271 AGKNLIMMESVDDWL
+271 AGKNLIFIMMESMDDWL
-286 VTPEYMPNLYRLEQ
+286 VTPEYMPNLWRMEQ
-300 EGVDFRN
+300 EGLYFPN
-307 YYAPIFL
+307 YYAPMFL
-314 AAATF
+314 SAGTF
-319 NSEFTANTGLIAPEY
+319 NSEFTANTGLIAPEHH
-334 QVRNSYYSE
+334 VRNSYYAE
-343 HALPYSLPNRF
+343 HALPYSLANLF
-354 RDAGYRARSYHA
+354 RDAGYSARSYHA

-479 GLRERLEADGHAED
+479 GLRERL
-493 TVLMLFT
+493 
-500 DHYCKYFSDAE
+500 
-511 LISAIKGTS
+511 LI
-520 NHNLLSNVPFVIWT
+520 
-534 EGITP
+534 
-539 QVSEK
+539 
-544 TSARWT
+544 
-550 SRRRSWTCSRWTL
+550 
-563 TCAIISAMTCSARTA
+563 
-578 AWSTSATTRGM
+578 
-589 TARPTTPAAT
+589 
-599 TRRTRPCWPCAG
+599 
-611 RCVSSSMS
+611 
-619 RRIRSAMTTLPICS
+619 
-633 GAGSSIRMNRNA
+633 
-645 AKSAPNAM
+645 
-653 HSGRFFD
+653 
-660 FRGYPFMPGIRSRI
+660 
-674 VLDSLTVTVHAAE
+674 
-687 CVVPSA
+687 
-693 AVICRITDVEP
+693 
-704 TAAAVAV
+704 
-711 TE
+711 

>member
-10 RMRRLRPAPL
+10 RARRLRPAPL

-39 LFYGAMSDV
+39 LFYGAMSNV

-86 VPFVL
+86 VPFAL
-91 LSITHCV
+91 LTITHCV

-142 LMLSAVIFTPQTHV
+142 LMLCAVIFTPQTHI

-184 RGGAVEHSEYLAW
+184 RGGIMEHNEYLAW
-197 DNAESH
+197 NDAESH
-203 DTLADAYAEFTNAN
+203 DTLADAYAEFINAN

-226 QYTVRGAA
+226 QYTVRGAV
-234 VTLWPQTTAD
+234 VTIWPQTTAD

-266 LTGAF
+266 MTGAF
-271 AGKNLIMMESVDDWL
+271 AGKNLILIMMESIDDWL

-319 NSEFTANTGLIAPEY
+319 NSEFTANTGMIAPEY

-343 HALPYSLPNRF
+343 HALPYSLPNLF
-354 RDAGYRARSYHA
+354 RDAGYRARSFHA
-366 ANPNIYNRGQ
+366 ANPSIYNRGQ
-376 IHLNFGYESYND
+376 IHLNFGYESYSD

-493 TVLMLFT
+493 TVLVLFT
-500 DHYCKYFSDAE
+500 DHYCKYFSDTE
-511 LISAIKGTS
+511 LIEAIKGTS
-520 NHNLLSNVPFVIWT
+520 DHNLLSNVPFVIWT

-544 TSARWT
+544 YVSTMDIAPTIVDLFSLDTDLRYYIGNDMFGPDGGVVYFRNYAWYDGKTYDTGNDASTNPAVLAMREQVREQIDISQDT
-550 SRRRSWTCSRWTL
+550 FRSDYFAYL
-563 TCAIISAMTCSARTA
+563 QK
-578 AWSTSATTRGM
+578 
-589 TARPTTPAAT
+589 
-599 TRRTRPCWPCAG
+599 
-611 RCVSSSMS
+611 
-619 RRIRSAMTTLPICS
+619 RSGETE
-633 GAGSSIRMNRNA
+633 
-645 AKSAPNAM
+645 AK
-653 HSGRFFD
+653 
-660 FRGYPFMPGIRSRI
+660 
-674 VLDSLTVTVHAAE
+674 
-687 CVVPSA
+687 
-693 AVICRITDVEP
+693 
-704 TAAAVAV
+704 
-711 TE
+711 

>member
-1 MATVSAPVK
+1 MATASAPAK
-10 RMRRLRPAPL
+10 RAQRLRPAPL
-20 WLSLLPAFLAYFFL
+20 WLSLLLAFLAYFLL

-39 LFYGAMSDV
+39 LFYGSMSDV

-86 VPFVL
+86 VPFAL
-91 LSITHCV
+91 LTITHCV

-142 LMLSAVIFTPQTHV
+142 LMLCAVIFTPQTHV

-170 CAAGIFVV
+170 CAAGILVV

-184 RGGAVEHSEYLAW
+184 QGGVVEHNEYLAW
-197 DNAESH
+197 NDAASH
-203 DTLADAYAEFTNAN
+203 DTLSETYAEFTNAN

-234 VTLWPQTTAD
+234 VTIWPQTTAD
-244 TERIAELDAY
+244 TERIAELDDY
-254 YAAHPKQAADTP
+254 YASHPKEAADTP
-266 LTGAF
+266 MTGAF
-271 AGKNLIMMESVDDWL
+271 AGKNLILIMMESVDDWL

-300 EGVDFRN
+300 EGVYFRN

-319 NSEFTANTGLIAPEY
+319 NSEFTANTGMIAPEY
-334 QVRNSYYSE
+334 QVRNSYYTE
-343 HALPYSLPNRF
+343 HALPYSLANLF
-354 RDAGYRARSYHA
+354 CDAGYRARSYHA

-443 ARAVIDYSAVPY
+443 ARTVIDYSTVPY

-500 DHYCKYFSDAE
+500 DHYCKYFSDVE
-511 LISAIKGTS
+511 LISAIKGETDR
-520 NHNLLSNVPFVIWT
+520 NMLSNVPLVIWT

-544 TSARWT
+544 YVSTMDIAPTIVDLFSLDADLRYYIGNDMFGPDGGVVYFRNYAWYDGKT
-550 SRRRSWTCSRWTL
+550 YDTGNDASSNPAVLAMREQVREQLNVSQDTFRYDYFAYLQRR
-563 TCAIISAMTCSARTA
+563 
-578 AWSTSATTRGM
+578 
-589 TARPTTPAAT
+589 
-599 TRRTRPCWPCAG
+599 
-611 RCVSSSMS
+611 
-619 RRIRSAMTTLPICS
+619 
-633 GAGSSIRMNRNA
+633 
-645 AKSAPNAM
+645 
-653 HSGRFFD
+653 
-660 FRGYPFMPGIRSRI
+660 GI
-674 VLDSLTVTVHAAE
+674 LNPDE
-687 CVVPSA
+687 
-693 AVICRITDVEP
+693 
-704 TAAAVAV
+704 
-711 TE
+711 

>member
-10 RMRRLRPAPL
+10 RARRLRPAPL

-39 LFYGAMSDV
+39 LFYGAMSNV

-86 VPFVL
+86 VPFAL
-91 LSITHCV
+91 LTITHCV

-142 LMLSAVIFTPQTHV
+142 LMLCAVIFTPQTRV

-184 RGGAVEHSEYLAW
+184 RGGIMEHNEYLAW
-197 DNAESH
+197 NDAESH

-234 VTLWPQTTAD
+234 VTLWPQTMAD
-244 TERIAELDAY
+244 TERIAELDDY
-254 YAAHPKQAADTP
+254 YASHPKEAADTP
-266 LTGAF
+266 MTGAF
-271 AGKNLIMMESVDDWL
+271 AGKNLILIMMESVDDWL
-286 VTPEYMPNLYRLEQ
+286 VTPEYMPNLYRLKQ

-343 HALPYSLPNRF
+343 HALPYSLPNLF
-354 RDAGYRARSYHA
+354 RDAGYRARSFHA
-366 ANPNIYNRGQ
+366 ANPSIYNRGQ
-376 IHLNFGYESYND
+376 IHLNFGYESYSD

-443 ARAVIDYSAVPY
+443 ARAVIDYSTVPY

-500 DHYCKYFSDAE
+500 DHYCKYFSDTE
-511 LISAIKGTS
+511 LIEAIKGTS
-520 NHNLLSNVPFVIWT
+520 DHNLLSNVPFVIWT

-539 QVSEK
+539 QVYDKYVSTMDIAPTVVDLFSLDADLRYYIGNDMFGPDGGVVYFRNYAWYDGK
-544 TSARWT
+544 TYDTGNDASSNPAVLAM
-550 SRRRSWTCSRWTL
+550 RRQVREQLDVSQDTFRYDYFAYL
-563 TCAIISAMTCSARTA
+563 QR
-578 AWSTSATTRGM
+578 RG
-589 TARPTTPAAT
+589 
-599 TRRTRPCWPCAG
+599 
-611 RCVSSSMS
+611 
-619 RRIRSAMTTLPICS
+619 IL
-633 GAGSSIRMNRNA
+633 N
-645 AKSAPNAM
+645 
-653 HSGRFFD
+653 
-660 FRGYPFMPGIRSRI
+660 
-674 VLDSLTVTVHAAE
+674 LDE
-687 CVVPSA
+687 
-693 AVICRITDVEP
+693 
-704 TAAAVAV
+704 
-711 TE
+711 

>member
-10 RMRRLRPAPL
+10 RARRLRPAPL

-39 LFYGAMSDV
+39 LFYGAMSNV

-86 VPFVL
+86 VPFAL
-91 LSITHCV
+91 LTITHCV

-142 LMLSAVIFTPQTHV
+142 LMLCAVIFTPQTHV

-178 HTTQMP
+178 HTVLMP

-217 RCLMFSGLY
+217 RCLMLTGLY

-244 TERIAELDAY
+244 TERIAELDDY
-254 YAAHPKQAADTP
+254 YASHPKQAADTP
-266 LTGAF
+266 MTGAF
-271 AGKNLIMMESVDDWL
+271 AGKNLIFIMMESMDDWL

-300 EGVDFRN
+300 EGVYFRN

-319 NSEFTANTGLIAPEY
+319 NSEFTANTGMIAPEY
-334 QVRNSYYSE
+334 QVRNSYYAE
-343 HALPYSLPNRF
+343 HALPYSLANLF

-443 ARAVIDYSAVPY
+443 ARAVIDYSTVPY

-511 LISAIKGTS
+511 FISAIKGETDR
-520 NHNLLSNVPFVIWT
+520 NMLSNVPFVIWT

-544 TSARWT
+544 YVSTMDIAPTIVDLFSLDADLRYYIGNDMFGPDGGVVYFRNYAWYDGKT
-550 SRRRSWTCSRWTL
+550 YDTGNDASTNPAVLAMREQVREQIDVSQDTFRYDYFAYLQKRS
-563 TCAIISAMTCSARTA
+563 
-578 AWSTSATTRGM
+578 G
-589 TARPTTPAAT
+589 
-599 TRRTRPCWPCAG
+599 
-611 RCVSSSMS
+611 
-619 RRIRSAMTTLPICS
+619 
-633 GAGSSIRMNRNA
+633 
-645 AKSAPNAM
+645 
-653 HSGRFFD
+653 
-660 FRGYPFMPGIRSRI
+660 
-674 VLDSLTVTVHAAE
+674 E
-687 CVVPSA
+687 
-693 AVICRITDVEP
+693 
-704 TAAAVAV
+704 
-711 TE
+711 TETK

>member
-10 RMRRLRPAPL
+10 RTRRLRPAPL

-39 LFYGAMSDV
+39 LFYGAMSNV
-48 SLWAWQPLVFTL
+48 PLWAWQPLVFTL

-86 VPFVL
+86 VPFAL
-91 LSITHCV
+91 LTIAHCV

-142 LMLSAVIFTPQTHV
+142 LMLCAVIFTPQTHV

-170 CAAGIFVV
+170 CAAGIFAV

-226 QYTVRGAA
+226 QYTVRGAV
-234 VTLWPQTTAD
+234 VTIWPQTTAD

-266 LTGAF
+266 MTGAF
-271 AGKNLIMMESVDDWL
+271 AGKNLIFIMMESMDDWL
-286 VTPEYMPNLYRLEQ
+286 VTPEYMPNLWQMEQ
-300 EGVDFRN
+300 EGVYFRN

-319 NSEFTANTGLIAPEY
+319 NSEFTANTGMIAPEY
-334 QVRNSYYSE
+334 QVRNSYYTE
-343 HALPYSLPNRF
+343 HALPYSLANLF

-366 ANPNIYNRGQ
+366 ANQNIYNRGQ

-443 ARAVIDYSAVPY
+443 ARTVIDYSTVPY

-493 TVLMLFT
+493 TVLVLFT
-500 DHYCKYFSDAE
+500 DHYCKYFSDVE
-511 LISAIKGTS
+511 FISAIKGETDR
-520 NHNLLSNVPFVIWT
+520 NMLSNVPFVIWT

-544 TSARWT
+544 YVSTMDIAPTIVDLFSLDADLRYYIGNDMFGPDGGVVYFRNYAWYDGKT
-550 SRRRSWTCSRWTL
+550 YDTGSDDAPDPAVLAMRRQVREQLDVSQDTFRYDYFAYL
-563 TCAIISAMTCSARTA
+563 QR
-578 AWSTSATTRGM
+578 RGILN
-589 TARPTTPAAT
+589 P
-599 TRRTRPCWPCAG
+599 
-611 RCVSSSMS
+611 
-619 RRIRSAMTTLPICS
+619 
-633 GAGSSIRMNRNA
+633 
-645 AKSAPNAM
+645 
-653 HSGRFFD
+653 D
-660 FRGYPFMPGIRSRI
+660 
-674 VLDSLTVTVHAAE
+674 E
-687 CVVPSA
+687 
-693 AVICRITDVEP
+693 
-704 TAAAVAV
+704 
-711 TE
+711 

>member
-1 MATVSAPVK
+1 MATVSAPAK
-10 RMRRLRPAPL
+10 RAQRLRPAPL
-20 WLSLLPAFLAYFFL
+20 WLSLLPVFLAYFLL

-39 LFYGAMSDV
+39 LFYGSMSDV

-74 RTGRRIFLLVTF
+74 RTGRRIFLLITF
-86 VPFVL
+86 VPLAL
-91 LSITHCV
+91 LAITNCV

-142 LMLSAVIFTPQTHV
+142 LMLCAVIFTPQTHV

-170 CAAGIFVV
+170 CAAGIFAV

-184 RGGAVEHSEYLAW
+184 RGGTVEHNEYLAW
-197 DNAESH
+197 NDAASH
-203 DTLADAYAEFTNAN
+203 DTLSETYAEFTNAN

-226 QYTVRGAA
+226 QYTVRGAV
-234 VTLWPQTTAD
+234 VTIWPQTTAD

-266 LTGAF
+266 MTGAF
-271 AGKNLIMMESVDDWL
+271 AGKNLILIMMESVDDWL
-286 VTPEYMPNLYRLEQ
+286 VTPEYMPNLWRMEQ
-300 EGVDFRN
+300 EGLYFPN

-319 NSEFTANTGLIAPEY
+319 NSEFTANTGMIAPEY
-334 QVRNSYYSE
+334 QVRNSYYAE
-343 HALPYSLPNRF
+343 HALPYSLANLF

-443 ARAVIDYSAVPY
+443 ARTVIDYSTVPY

-500 DHYCKYFSDAE
+500 DHYCKYFSDVE
-511 LISAIKGTS
+511 LISAIKGETDR
-520 NHNLLSNVPFVIWT
+520 NMLSNVPFVIWT

-544 TSARWT
+544 
-550 SRRRSWTCSRWTL
+550 
-563 TCAIISAMTCSARTA
+563 
-578 AWSTSATTRGM
+578 
-589 TARPTTPAAT
+589 
-599 TRRTRPCWPCAG
+599 
-611 RCVSSSMS
+611 CVSTMDIAPTIVDLFSLDADLRYYIGNDMFGPDGGVVYLRNYAWYDGKTYDTGNDASSNPAVLAMREQVREQIDVS
-619 RRIRSAMTTLPICS
+619 QDTFRSDYFAYLQRR
-633 GAGSSIRMNRNA
+633 
-645 AKSAPNAM
+645 
-653 HSGRFFD
+653 
-660 FRGYPFMPGIRSRI
+660 GI
-674 VLDSLTVTVHAAE
+674 LNPDE
-687 CVVPSA
+687 
-693 AVICRITDVEP
+693 
-704 TAAAVAV
+704 
-711 TE
+711 

>member
-1 MATVSAPVK
+1 MATVPAPVK
-10 RMRRLRPAPL
+10 RVRRLRPAPL
-20 WLSLLPAFLAYFFL
+20 WLSLLPALLAYFFL

-39 LFYGAMSDV
+39 LFYGAMSNV

-86 VPFVL
+86 VPFAL
-91 LSITHCV
+91 LTITHCV

-142 LMLSAVIFTPQTHV
+142 LMLCAVIFTPQTHV
-156 GRRGGIAAAVLAAA
+156 GRRGRIAAAVLAAA
-170 CAAGIFVV
+170 CAAGILVV
-178 HTTQMP
+178 HTMQMP
-184 RGGAVEHSEYLAW
+184 RGGIVEHNEYFAW
-197 DNAESH
+197 NDAASH
-203 DTLADAYAEFTNAN
+203 DTLSETYAEFTNAN

-226 QYTVRGAA
+226 QYTVRGAV
-234 VTLWPQTTAD
+234 VTIWPQTTAD

-254 YAAHPKQAADTP
+254 YAAYPKQAADTP
-266 LTGAF
+266 MTGAF
-271 AGKNLIMMESVDDWL
+271 AGKNLILIMMESIDDWL
-286 VTPEYMPNLYRLEQ
+286 VTPEYMPNLYHLEQ
-300 EGVDFRN
+300 EGVYFRN

-334 QVRNSYYSE
+334 QVRNSYYAE
-343 HALPYSLPNRF
+343 HALPYSLANLF

-443 ARAVIDYSAVPY
+443 ARTVIDYSTVPY

-511 LISAIKGTS
+511 LISAIKGETDR
-520 NHNLLSNVPFVIWT
+520 NMLSNVPFVIWT

-544 TSARWT
+544 YVSTMDIAPTIVDLFSLDADLRYYIGNDMFGPDGGVVYLRNYVWYDGKT
-550 SRRRSWTCSRWTL
+550 YDTGSDDAPDPAVLAVRRQVREQLDVSQDTFRYDYFAHL
-563 TCAIISAMTCSARTA
+563 Q
-578 AWSTSATTRGM
+578 
-589 TARPTTPAAT
+589 
-599 TRRTRPCWPCAG
+599 
-611 RCVSSSMS
+611 RC
-619 RRIRSAMTTLPICS
+619 
-633 GAGSSIRMNRNA
+633 
-645 AKSAPNAM
+645 
-653 HSGRFFD
+653 
-660 FRGYPFMPGIRSRI
+660 GI
-674 VLDSLTVTVHAAE
+674 LNPDE
-687 CVVPSA
+687 
-693 AVICRITDVEP
+693 
-704 TAAAVAV
+704 
-711 TE
+711 

>member
-1 MATVSAPVK
+1 MATVSAPAK
-10 RMRRLRPAPL
+10 RAQRLRPVPL
-20 WLSLLPAFLAYFFL
+20 WLSLLLAFLAYFLL

-39 LFYGAMSDV
+39 LFYGSMSDV

-86 VPFVL
+86 VPLAL
-91 LSITHCV
+91 LTIAHCV

-118 ARFVSAAYF
+118 ARFISASYF
-127 HLKVG
+127 RLRKG
-132 QWLSIAVCLA
+132 EWFSLAVCLVM
-142 LMLSAVIFTPQTHV
+142 MLCAVIFMPKARP
-156 GRRGGIAAAVLAAA
+156 GRRGRIAAAVLAAA

-184 RGGAVEHSEYLAW
+184 QGGIVEHNEYFAW
-197 DNAESH
+197 NDAASH
-203 DTLADAYAEFTNAN
+203 DTLSETYAEFTNAN

-234 VTLWPQTTAD
+234 VTLWPQDTATD
-244 TERIAELDAY
+244 QRIAELDDY
-254 YAAHPKQAADTP
+254 YASHPKEAADTP
-266 LTGAF
+266 MTGAF
-271 AGKNLIMMESVDDWL
+271 AGKNLILIMMESVDDWL

-300 EGVDFRN
+300 EGVYFRN

-319 NSEFTANTGLIAPEY
+319 NSEFTANTGMIAPEY
-334 QVRNSYYSE
+334 QVRNSYYAE
-343 HALPYSLPNRF
+343 HALPYSLANLF
-354 RDAGYRARSYHA
+354 CDAGYRARSYHA

-443 ARAVIDYSAVPY
+443 ARTVIDYSTVPY

-511 LISAIKGTS
+511 LISAIKGETDR
-520 NHNLLSNVPFVIWT
+520 NMLSNVPFVIWT

-544 TSARWT
+544 YVSTMDIAPTIVDLFSLDADLRYYIGNDMFGPDGGVVYFRNYAWYDGKT
-550 SRRRSWTCSRWTL
+550 YDTGNDASSNPAVLAMRRQVREQLDVSQDTFRYDYFAYL
-563 TCAIISAMTCSARTA
+563 QR
-578 AWSTSATTRGM
+578 RGILN
-589 TARPTTPAAT
+589 P
-599 TRRTRPCWPCAG
+599 
-611 RCVSSSMS
+611 
-619 RRIRSAMTTLPICS
+619 
-633 GAGSSIRMNRNA
+633 
-645 AKSAPNAM
+645 
-653 HSGRFFD
+653 
-660 FRGYPFMPGIRSRI
+660 
-674 VLDSLTVTVHAAE
+674 E
-687 CVVPSA
+687 
-693 AVICRITDVEP
+693 E
-704 TAAAVAV
+704 
-711 TE
+711 

>member
-10 RMRRLRPAPL
+10 RTRRLRPAPL

-39 LFYGAMSDV
+39 LFYGAMSNV

-74 RTGRRIFLLVTF
+74 RVGRRIFLLVTF
-86 VPFVL
+86 VPFAL
-91 LSITHCV
+91 LTIAHCV

-142 LMLSAVIFTPQTHV
+142 LMLCAVIFTPQTHV

-226 QYTVRGAA
+226 QYTVRGAV
-234 VTLWPQTTAD
+234 VTIWPQTTAD

-266 LTGAF
+266 MTGAF
-271 AGKNLIMMESVDDWL
+271 AGKNLILIMMESVDDWL

-300 EGVDFRN
+300 ESVYFRN

-319 NSEFTANTGLIAPEY
+319 NSEFTANTGMIAPEY
-334 QVRNSYYSE
+334 QVRNSYYAE
-343 HALPYSLPNRF
+343 HALPYSLANLF
-354 RDAGYRARSYHA
+354 RDAGYSARSYHA

-443 ARAVIDYSAVPY
+443 ARTVIDYSTVPY

-500 DHYCKYFSDAE
+500 DHYCKYFSDVE
-511 LISAIKGTS
+511 LISAIKGETDR
-520 NHNLLSNVPFVIWT
+520 NMLSNVPFVIWT
-534 EGITP
+534 EGIAP
-539 QVSEK
+539 QVYGKYVSTMDIAPTIVDLFSLDADLRYYIGNDLFGPDGGVVYFRNYAWYDGK
-544 TSARWT
+544 TYDTGNDASTNPAVLAMREQVREQIDISQDT
-550 SRRRSWTCSRWTL
+550 FRSDYFAYLQRR
-563 TCAIISAMTCSARTA
+563 
-578 AWSTSATTRGM
+578 
-589 TARPTTPAAT
+589 
-599 TRRTRPCWPCAG
+599 
-611 RCVSSSMS
+611 
-619 RRIRSAMTTLPICS
+619 
-633 GAGSSIRMNRNA
+633 
-645 AKSAPNAM
+645 
-653 HSGRFFD
+653 
-660 FRGYPFMPGIRSRI
+660 GI
-674 VLDSLTVTVHAAE
+674 LNPDE
-687 CVVPSA
+687 
-693 AVICRITDVEP
+693 
-704 TAAAVAV
+704 
-711 TE
+711 

>member
-1 MATVSAPVK
+1 MATVSAPAK
-10 RMRRLRPAPL
+10 RVRRLRPAPL

-39 LFYGAMSDV
+39 LFYGAMSNV

-74 RTGRRIFLLVTF
+74 CVGRRIFLLVTF
-86 VPFVL
+86 VPFAL
-91 LSITHCV
+91 LTIAHCV

-142 LMLSAVIFTPQTHV
+142 LMLCAVIFTPKARP

-178 HTTQMP
+178 HTVLMP
-184 RGGAVEHSEYLAW
+184 KGGAVEHSEYLAW

-226 QYTVRGAA
+226 QYTVRGAV
-234 VTLWPQTTAD
+234 VTIWPQTTAD
-244 TERIAELDAY
+244 TGRIAELDAY

-266 LTGAF
+266 MTGAF
-271 AGKNLIMMESVDDWL
+271 AGKNLIFIMMESMDDWL

-300 EGVDFRN
+300 EGVYFRN

-319 NSEFTANTGLIAPEY
+319 NSEFTANTGMIAPEY
-334 QVRNSYYSE
+334 QVRNSYYAE

-354 RDAGYRARSYHA
+354 RDAGYCARSFHA

-388 YGDLGMDD
+388 YGELGMDD
-396 YMLDS
+396 YMLDL

-428 YTTEQQNISEPHLDR
+428 YTEEQDTISAPHLAR
-443 ARAVIDYSAVPY
+443 ARAVIDYSTVPY

-493 TVLMLFT
+493 TVLVLFT
-500 DHYCKYFSDAE
+500 DHYCKYFSDVE
-511 LISAIKGTS
+511 LISAIKGETDR
-520 NHNLLSNVPFVIWT
+520 NMLSNVPFVIWT

-544 TSARWT
+544 YVSTMDIAPTIVDLFSLNANLRYY
-550 SRRRSWTCSRWTL
+550 
-563 TCAIISAMTCSARTA
+563 I

-589 TARPTTPAAT
+589 TARPMTPAMTPQAI
-599 TRRTRPCWPCAG
+599 RPCWPCAS
-611 RCVSSSMS
+611 RCVSRSMS

-645 AKSAPNAM
+645 AKSAPNAL
-653 HSGRFFD
+653 HSGRFSD

>member
-10 RMRRLRPAPL
+10 RARRLRPAPL

-39 LFYGAMSDV
+39 LFYGAMSNV

-86 VPFVL
+86 VPFAL
-91 LSITHCV
+91 LTIAHCV

-142 LMLSAVIFTPQTHV
+142 LMLCAVIFTPKTHV

-178 HTTQMP
+178 HTVLMP
-184 RGGAVEHSEYLAW
+184 KGGAVEHSEYLAW
-197 DNAESH
+197 DNAASH

-217 RCLMFSGLY
+217 RCLMLTGLY
-226 QYTVRGAA
+226 QYTVRGAV

-266 LTGAF
+266 MTGAF
-271 AGKNLIMMESVDDWL
+271 AGKNLIFIMMESMDDWL

-300 EGVDFRN
+300 EGVYFRN

-319 NSEFTANTGLIAPEY
+319 NSEFTANTGMIAPEY
-334 QVRNSYYSE
+334 QVRNSYYAE
-343 HALPYSLPNRF
+343 HALPYSLANLF
-354 RDAGYRARSYHA
+354 RDAGYRARSFHA

-428 YTTEQQNISEPHLDR
+428 YTEEQDTISAPHLAR
-443 ARAVIDYSAVPY
+443 ARAVIDYSTVPY

-479 GLRERLEADGHAED
+479 GLREWLEADGHAED

-511 LISAIKGTS
+511 LISAIKGETDR
-520 NHNLLSNVPFVIWT
+520 NLLSNVPFVIWT

-544 TSARWT
+544 YVSTMDIAPTIVGLFSLDADLRYYIGNDMFGPDGGVVYFRNYAWYDGKT
-550 SRRRSWTCSRWTL
+550 YDTGNDASSNPAVLAMREQVREQLDVSQDTFRYDYFACLQRR
-563 TCAIISAMTCSARTA
+563 
-578 AWSTSATTRGM
+578 
-589 TARPTTPAAT
+589 
-599 TRRTRPCWPCAG
+599 
-611 RCVSSSMS
+611 
-619 RRIRSAMTTLPICS
+619 
-633 GAGSSIRMNRNA
+633 
-645 AKSAPNAM
+645 
-653 HSGRFFD
+653 
-660 FRGYPFMPGIRSRI
+660 GI
-674 VLDSLTVTVHAAE
+674 LNPDE
-687 CVVPSA
+687 
-693 AVICRITDVEP
+693 
-704 TAAAVAV
+704 
-711 TE
+711 

>member
-10 RMRRLRPAPL
+10 RARRLRPAPL
-20 WLSLLPAFLAYFFL
+20 WLSLLLAFLAYFLL

-39 LFYGAMSDV
+39 LFYGSMSNV

-91 LSITHCV
+91 LAITNCV

-118 ARFVSAAYF
+118 ARFISASYF
-127 HLKVG
+127 RLRKG
-132 QWLSIAVCLA
+132 EWFSLAVCLA
-142 LMLSAVIFTPQTHV
+142 MMLCAVIFTPQTHV
-156 GRRGGIAAAVLAAA
+156 GRSGRIAAAVLAAA
-170 CAAGIFVV
+170 CVAGILVV

-184 RGGAVEHSEYLAW
+184 RGGIVEHNEYFAW
-197 DNAESH
+197 NDAASH
-203 DTLADAYAEFTNAN
+203 DTLSETYAEFTNAN

-226 QYTVRGAA
+226 QYTVRGAV
-234 VTLWPQTTAD
+234 VTIWPQDTATD
-244 TERIAELDAY
+244 QRLAELDDY
-254 YAAHPKQAADTP
+254 YASHPKEAADTP
-266 LTGAF
+266 MTGAF
-271 AGKNLIMMESVDDWL
+271 AGKNLILIMMESVDDWL

-300 EGVDFRN
+300 EGVYFRN

-334 QVRNSYYSE
+334 QVRNSYYAE
-343 HALPYSLPNRF
+343 HALPYSLANLF

-493 TVLMLFT
+493 TVLVLFT
-500 DHYCKYFSDAE
+500 DHYCKYFSDTE
-511 LISAIKGTS
+511 LIEAIKGTS
-520 NHNLLSNVPFVIWT
+520 DHNLLSNVPFVIWT

-544 TSARWT
+544 YVSTMDIAPTIVDLFSLDADLRYYIGNDMFGPDGGVVYFRNYAWYDGKT
-550 SRRRSWTCSRWTL
+550 YDTGNDASTNPAVLAMREQVREQIDISQDTFRSDYFAYL
-563 TCAIISAMTCSARTA
+563 QK
-578 AWSTSATTRGM
+578 
-589 TARPTTPAAT
+589 
-599 TRRTRPCWPCAG
+599 
-611 RCVSSSMS
+611 
-619 RRIRSAMTTLPICS
+619 RSGETE
-633 GAGSSIRMNRNA
+633 
-645 AKSAPNAM
+645 AK
-653 HSGRFFD
+653 
-660 FRGYPFMPGIRSRI
+660 
-674 VLDSLTVTVHAAE
+674 
-687 CVVPSA
+687 
-693 AVICRITDVEP
+693 
-704 TAAAVAV
+704 
-711 TE
+711 

>member
-10 RMRRLRPAPL
+10 RVRRLRPAPL

-39 LFYGAMSDV
+39 LFYGAMSNV

-91 LSITHCV
+91 LTIAHCV

-142 LMLSAVIFTPQTHV
+142 LMLCAVIFTPKTHV

-197 DNAESH
+197 DNAASH

-217 RCLMFSGLY
+217 RCLMLTGLY
-226 QYTVRGAA
+226 QYTVRGAV

-266 LTGAF
+266 MTGAF
-271 AGKNLIMMESVDDWL
+271 AGKNLILIMMESVDDWL

-300 EGVDFRN
+300 EGVYFRN

-319 NSEFTANTGLIAPEY
+319 NSEFTANTGMIAPEY
-334 QVRNSYYSE
+334 QVRNSYYAE
-343 HALPYSLPNRF
+343 HALPYSLANLF
-354 RDAGYRARSYHA
+354 CDAGYSARSYHA

-401 QLLRGYDQIVSDEP
+401 QLLRGYDRIVSDEP

-428 YTTEQQNISEPHLDR
+428 YTEEQDTISAPHLAR
-443 ARAVIDYSAVPY
+443 ARAVIDYSTVPY

-500 DHYCKYFSDAE
+500 DHYCKYFSDTE
-511 LISAIKGTS
+511 LIEAIKGETDR
-520 NHNLLSNVPFVIWT
+520 NLLSNVPFVIWA

-544 TSARWT
+544 YVSTMDVAPTIVDLFSLDADLRYYIGNDMFGPDGGVVYFRNYAWYDGKT
-550 SRRRSWTCSRWTL
+550 YDTGNDASTNPAVLAMREQVREQIDISQDTFRYDYFAYLQRR
-563 TCAIISAMTCSARTA
+563 
-578 AWSTSATTRGM
+578 
-589 TARPTTPAAT
+589 
-599 TRRTRPCWPCAG
+599 
-611 RCVSSSMS
+611 
-619 RRIRSAMTTLPICS
+619 
-633 GAGSSIRMNRNA
+633 
-645 AKSAPNAM
+645 
-653 HSGRFFD
+653 
-660 FRGYPFMPGIRSRI
+660 GI
-674 VLDSLTVTVHAAE
+674 LNPDE
-687 CVVPSA
+687 
-693 AVICRITDVEP
+693 
-704 TAAAVAV
+704 
-711 TE
+711 

>member
-10 RMRRLRPAPL
+10 RARRLRPAPL
-20 WLSLLPAFLAYFFL
+20 WLGLLPAFLAYFFL

-39 LFYGAMSDV
+39 LFYGAMSNV

-86 VPFVL
+86 VPFAL
-91 LSITHCV
+91 LTIAHCV

-118 ARFVSAAYF
+118 ARFVSEAYF

-142 LMLSAVIFTPQTHV
+142 LMLCAVIFTPPTHV

-170 CAAGIFVV
+170 CAAGIFAV

-234 VTLWPQTTAD
+234 VTLWPQTMAD
-244 TERIAELDAY
+244 TERIAELDDY
-254 YAAHPKQAADTP
+254 YASHPKEAADTP
-266 LTGAF
+266 MTGAF
-271 AGKNLIMMESVDDWL
+271 AGKNLILIMMESVDDWL

-343 HALPYSLPNRF
+343 HALPYSLPNLF
-354 RDAGYRARSYHA
+354 RDAGYRARSFHA
-366 ANPNIYNRGQ
+366 ANPSIYNRGQ
-376 IHLNFGYESYND
+376 IHLNFGYESYSD

-443 ARAVIDYSAVPY
+443 ARAVIDYSTVPY

-500 DHYCKYFSDAE
+500 DHYCKYFSDTE
-511 LISAIKGTS
+511 LIEAIKGTS
-520 NHNLLSNVPFVIWT
+520 DHNLLSNVPFVIWT

-539 QVSEK
+539 QVYDKYVSTMDIAPTVVDLFSLDADLRYYIGNDMFGPDGGVVYFRNYAWYDGK
-544 TSARWT
+544 TYDTGNDASTNPAVLAMREQVHEQIDISQDT
-550 SRRRSWTCSRWTL
+550 FRCNYFAYLQKRS
-563 TCAIISAMTCSARTA
+563 
-578 AWSTSATTRGM
+578 G
-589 TARPTTPAAT
+589 
-599 TRRTRPCWPCAG
+599 
-611 RCVSSSMS
+611 
-619 RRIRSAMTTLPICS
+619 
-633 GAGSSIRMNRNA
+633 
-645 AKSAPNAM
+645 
-653 HSGRFFD
+653 
-660 FRGYPFMPGIRSRI
+660 
-674 VLDSLTVTVHAAE
+674 E
-687 CVVPSA
+687 
-693 AVICRITDVEP
+693 
-704 TAAAVAV
+704 
-711 TE
+711 TETK